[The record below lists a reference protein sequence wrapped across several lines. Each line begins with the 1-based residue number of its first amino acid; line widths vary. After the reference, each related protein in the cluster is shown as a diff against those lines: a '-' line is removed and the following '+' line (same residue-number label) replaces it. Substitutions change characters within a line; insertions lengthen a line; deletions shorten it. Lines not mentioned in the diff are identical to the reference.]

1 VEGDREKPT
10 GVIGMK
16 HYLVKDWMQA
26 KVITAGPSMGMLEAH
41 RLMSRNKIRRLPVVG
56 RNGKL
61 LGIVTR
67 SDVRKAE
74 PSEATTLNV
83 WEMNYLLAKLQLNDI
98 MTADPLYIKPD
109 DTIKTAATIM
119 HTSKI
124 GALPVVDE
132 KKTVVGILTE
142 SDIFRVLIEWF
153 DEDMGT
159 GDED

>member
-1 VEGDREKPT
+1 
-10 GVIGMK
+10 MK
-16 HYLVKDWMQA
+16 HYLVKEWMQT
-26 KVITAGPSMGMLEAH
+26 KVITAGPNMGMLEAH
-41 RLMSRNKIRRLPVVG
+41 RLMNRNNIRRLPVVG
-56 RNGKL
+56 RHGKL

-67 SDVRKAE
+67 SDVRQAK

-98 MTADPLYIKPD
+98 MTADPYHVRPD

-119 HTSKI
+119 HKNKI

-132 KKTVVGILTE
+132 KECVVGIVTE

-153 DEDMGT
+153 DDDMGNSEET
-159 GDED
+159 